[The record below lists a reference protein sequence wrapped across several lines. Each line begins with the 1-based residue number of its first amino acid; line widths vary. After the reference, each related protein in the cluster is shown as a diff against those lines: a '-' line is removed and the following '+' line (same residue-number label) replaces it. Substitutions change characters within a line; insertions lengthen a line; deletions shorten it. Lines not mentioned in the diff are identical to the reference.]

1 MDRVLSVFSSFITFI
16 INIIIIIINYII
28 LLVSRSFTNGLV
40 TYFTLSILT
49 IKYWR
54 KRVTSPKTGN
64 CLVISAIFCIVGAI
78 WWVSFN
84 VVILLR
90 WENIWLNIR
99 HPKQST
105 FWRQAFRRC
114 CTKHSVTKHL
124 IDNWHKS
131 LFGWKVGLYICPQ
144 ELSAPRDDQFSGA
157 NVTNWLFTSV
167 CAKLDHV
174 CRQHQSKAVTF
185 FFFLTLP
192 NILKENVQER
202 TRFKA
207 SIHRCTCRAKT
218 IMKNPNQ
225 LQASDKFM

>member
-1 MDRVLSVFSSFITFI
+1 MDRVLSVFSSFITFL
-16 INIIIIIINYII
+16 INIIIIIINWII
-28 LLVSRSFTNGLV
+28 LLVSRSFANGLV

-64 CLVISAIFCIVGAI
+64 FLVVSAIFCIVGAI

-174 CRQHQSKAVTF
+174 CRQHQSEAVTF
-185 FFFLTLP
+185 FFFFIFAEYPLR
-192 NILKENVQER
+192 KCSR
-202 TRFKA
+202 
-207 SIHRCTCRAKT
+207 
-218 IMKNPNQ
+218 KN
-225 LQASDKFM
+225 SF

>member
-1 MDRVLSVFSSFITFI
+1 M
-16 INIIIIIINYII
+16 
-28 LLVSRSFTNGLV
+28 
-40 TYFTLSILT
+40 
-49 IKYWR
+49 
-54 KRVTSPKTGN
+54 
-64 CLVISAIFCIVGAI
+64 ISAIFCIVGAI

-114 CTKHSVTKHL
+114 CIKHSVTKHL

-144 ELSAPRDDQFSGA
+144 ELSAPRDDQFSGP

-174 CRQHQSKAVTF
+174 CRQHQSEAVTF
-185 FFFLTLP
+185 FFFFLSSP

-207 SIHRCTCRAKT
+207 SMHRCTCRAKT
-218 IMKNPNQ
+218 IMKNSNQ

>member
-1 MDRVLSVFSSFITFI
+1 MV
-16 INIIIIIINYII
+16 
-28 LLVSRSFTNGLV
+28 
-40 TYFTLSILT
+40 
-49 IKYWR
+49 
-54 KRVTSPKTGN
+54 
-64 CLVISAIFCIVGAI
+64 SAIFCIVGAI

-157 NVTNWLFTSV
+157 NVTNWLSTSV
-167 CAKLDHV
+167 QNLTMFV
-174 CRQHQSKAVTF
+174 SSIKARPLRF
-185 FFFLTLP
+185 FFYLCRISSKKMFKKELV
-192 NILKENVQER
+192 LKLQYIGAHAER
-202 TRFKA
+202 KRLWRIQISRRHLINLCNA
-207 SIHRCTCRAKT
+207 WCR
-218 IMKNPNQ
+218 
-225 LQASDKFM
+225 DY

>member
-1 MDRVLSVFSSFITFI
+1 M
-16 INIIIIIINYII
+16 
-28 LLVSRSFTNGLV
+28 
-40 TYFTLSILT
+40 
-49 IKYWR
+49 
-54 KRVTSPKTGN
+54 
-64 CLVISAIFCIVGAI
+64 ISAIFCIVGAI

-167 CAKLDHV
+167 CETWPCLSAA
-174 CRQHQSKAVTF
+174 SKRGRYFFF
-185 FFFLTLP
+185 FFFLSLP

-207 SIHRCTCRAKT
+207 SIHRCIGAKT

-225 LQASDKFM
+225 LQASDNFM